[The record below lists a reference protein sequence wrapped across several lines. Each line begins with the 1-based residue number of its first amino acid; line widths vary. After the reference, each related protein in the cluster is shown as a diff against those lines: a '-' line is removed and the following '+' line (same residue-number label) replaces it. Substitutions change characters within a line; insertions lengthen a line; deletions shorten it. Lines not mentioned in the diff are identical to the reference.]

1 MKKIISLA
9 FVFIAITG
17 FAQKTS
23 NKLSFQKGQ
32 KLEVVTEANKNS
44 SVELM
49 GQSME
54 TKVNSILTETL
65 DVQDANNTG
74 ATVEHK
80 VKHLKFDLTS
90 PMQNQSFDSEKDADS
105 GDMGKLLGKSLKNK
119 YTMTLDPSGKIT
131 AVKSNADNPNDKN
144 KDTADMSDLILSQLG
159 MSIGLPRTGEA
170 SVFKILPEKEV
181 SVGDSWTDS
190 SSAEGQTKK
199 TTYSVKSITAN
210 DIVLDYAEQ
219 LDINTKQ
226 QIMGM
231 EATIITNDKSTGTIT
246 LDKASGLLKQ
256 KTIAMEEEGSME
268 AQGQK
273 IPMKGKTNVT
283 VTIRP
288 AQ

>member
-9 FVFIAITG
+9 FVFVAVTG
-17 FAQKTS
+17 MAQKAN

-32 KLEVVTEANKNS
+32 KFEVVTETTKNS

-54 TKVNSILTETL
+54 TKVNSTLTEVL

-80 VKHLKFDLTS
+80 VKRLKFDLTS
-90 PMQNQSFDSEKDADS
+90 PMQNQSFDSEKDAGS
-105 GDMGKLLGKSLKNK
+105 GDMGKLLEKSLKNK

-131 AVKSNADNPNDKN
+131 AVKSDDDNPNGKN
-144 KDTADMSDLILSQLG
+144 PDAADMSDLISSQLG
-159 MSIGLPRTGEA
+159 MSVGLPKSGEA
-170 SVFKILPEKEV
+170 SLFKILPDKEV

-190 SSAEGQTKK
+190 SSAQGQTRK
-199 TTYSVKSITAN
+199 TTYTVKSITAS
-210 DIVLDYAEQ
+210 DIVLDYTEQ

-246 LDKASGLLKQ
+246 LDKTSGLLKQ

-283 VTIRP
+283 VSIRP
-288 AQ
+288 A

>member
-9 FVFIAITG
+9 FVFAAVTG
-17 FAQKTS
+17 MAQKAN

-32 KLEVVTEANKNS
+32 KFEVVTETTKNS

-54 TKVNSILTETL
+54 TKVNSTLTEVL

-80 VKHLKFDLTS
+80 VKRLKFDLTS
-90 PMQNQSFDSEKDADS
+90 PMQNQSFDSEKDAGS
-105 GDMGKLLGKSLKNK
+105 GDMGKLLEKSLKNK

-131 AVKSNADNPNDKN
+131 AIKSDDDNPNGKN
-144 KDTADMSDLILSQLG
+144 PDAADMSDLISSQLG
-159 MSIGLPRTGEA
+159 MSVGLPKSGEA
-170 SVFKILPEKEV
+170 SLFKILPDKEV

-190 SSAEGQTKK
+190 SSAQGQTRK
-199 TTYSVKSITAN
+199 TTYTVKSITAS
-210 DIVLDYAEQ
+210 DIVLDYTEQ

-231 EATIITNDKSTGTIT
+231 EATIITNDKSTVTIT
-246 LDKASGLLKQ
+246 LDKTSGLLKQ
-256 KTIAMEEEGSME
+256 KTISMEEEGSME

-288 AQ
+288 A